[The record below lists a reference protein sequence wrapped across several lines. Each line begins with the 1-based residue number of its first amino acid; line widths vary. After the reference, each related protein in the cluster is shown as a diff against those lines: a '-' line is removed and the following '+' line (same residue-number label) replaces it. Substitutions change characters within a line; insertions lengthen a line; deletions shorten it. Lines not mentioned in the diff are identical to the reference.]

1 MTISVNKMIPISQP
15 SITQKEI
22 DYVTDAI
29 KSGWVSSLGKYINKF
44 EEKFADYCNTKY
56 ALTTSNGTT
65 ALHLTLVALGI
76 TSNDEVIIPDLTFVA
91 TGNAVKYIGANVVAV
106 DIDEDTLCISP
117 EAIKKAITSKTK
129 AIIPVHL
136 YGHPANME
144 KINIIAKEYNLFVV
158 EDAAEAHGAEVNGKR
173 VGGLSDAGI
182 FSFYGNKIM
191 TSGEGGMIT
200 TNDDE
205 LYNKMK
211 YLRDHAMSNDKR
223 YWHTEVGFNYRMT
236 NIQASLGLAQLDR
249 IDELLAKK
257 KEVFKW
263 YQEGLK
269 DIQGIRLNF
278 QKNGCKNVY
287 WMVCLELIG
296 YDKNKRNEFI
306 EKLKKRNID
315 SRPFFYP
322 VSDMPMFDD
331 SDTPI
336 AHKIYQRG
344 ICLPSYFDIK
354 EKEINYVCEVLRDL
368 KKC

>member
-1 MTISVNKMIPISQP
+1 MPRGKQAPKRSILPDPKYHSIDLAKFVNYLMLGGKK
-15 SITQKEI
+15 TVAQKI
-22 DYVTDAI
+22 VYDA
-29 KSGWVSSLGKYINKF
+29 
-44 EEKFADYCNTKY
+44 
-56 ALTTSNGTT
+56 
-65 ALHLTLVALGI
+65 
-76 TSNDEVIIPDLTFVA
+76 
-91 TGNAVKYIGANVVAV
+91 
-106 DIDEDTLCISP
+106 
-117 EAIKKAITSKTK
+117 
-129 AIIPVHL
+129 
-136 YGHPANME
+136 
-144 KINIIAKEYNLFVV
+144 
-158 EDAAEAHGAEVNGKR
+158 
-173 VGGLSDAGI
+173 
-182 FSFYGNKIM
+182 
-191 TSGEGGMIT
+191 
-200 TNDDE
+200 
-205 LYNKMK
+205 
-211 YLRDHAMSNDKR
+211 
-223 YWHTEVGFNYRMT
+223 
-236 NIQASLGLAQLDR
+236 LDV
-249 IDELLAKK
+249 LAKK

-354 EKEINYVCEVLRDL
+354 EKEINYVCVVLRDI
-368 KKC
+368 KKS